1 MYLDHFGLN
10 EPPFRIT
17 PHTGY
22 FFGGAQ
28 REAILD
34 ALVFAVTHEEG
45 IVRVSGEVGLG
56 KTMLCRML
64 IERLP
69 EQVKTIYLAN
79 PSLAPDELQQVILLE
94 LGVGADD
101 SPAPLRLI
109 EQKLIELYAAQSRV
123 VLIVDEAHAMPTAS
137 LELVR
142 LLSNLESSTHKLL
155 QIVLFGQPELDTL
168 LTRRD
173 MRSLAERI
181 THSFRLTPLNLRD
194 TADYLRSRLHTAGYR
209 GPDLFTGAP
218 LRRLARASR
227 GLTRRVNILA
237 DKSLMAAFAD
247 NTRTITSRHVA
258 RAIADA
264 GYAQRDSTRP
274 WRIAASVAL
283 AACMAAT
290 LWWNHSRTPTRPSA
304 SSVTPLSPKTTPSP
318 TSEHAPQSTPAA
330 EAASAKASEG

>member
-45 IVRVSGEVGLG
+45 IVRVTGEVGVG

-94 LGVGADD
+94 LGEGAHDT
-101 SPAPLRLI
+101 PAPLRLI
-109 EQKLIELYAAQSRV
+109 EQKLIALYAAQSRV
-123 VLIVDEAHAMPTAS
+123 VLIVDEAHAMPPAS

-155 QIVLFGQPELDTL
+155 QIVLFGQPELDAL

-181 THSFRLTPLNLRD
+181 THSFRLAPLDLRD

-247 NTRTITSRHVA
+247 NTRTVTSRHVA
-258 RAIADA
+258 RAIEDA
-264 GYAQRDSTRP
+264 GYAKRDSTRP
-274 WRIAASVAL
+274 WRLAASAAL

-290 LWWNHSRTPTRPSA
+290 LWWNHARTPAGAPTPSA
-304 SSVTPLSPKTTPSP
+304 APGSEKLP
-318 TSEHAPQSTPAA
+318 TSPVPSRESESGPAA
-330 EAASAKASEG
+330 ETASPKV